1 MSRQAKISVMGLYTW
16 DNELFSLMAIP
27 DGLKLETVVDNV
39 LSETA
44 ELEVLYP
51 NPEVLKVLI
60 GTWSAKMID
69 RWTELY
75 KTTQYDYNPIENY
88 NRMETG
94 SRDTTGNSKDS
105 GSDQFTGNRTGKS
118 DSYIAGFDSVP
129 SGNNDGLVKQSR
141 DEDTDNSNN
150 TTTYGKKTD
159 QTENTKYENHTHGNI
174 GVTTTQKLIREQRE
188 VADFNI
194 YAIIIRDFID
204 RFCIEVY

>member
-27 DGLKLETVVDNV
+27 EGLTLETVVDNI
-39 LSETA
+39 LTETA

-75 KTTQYDYNPIENY
+75 KTTKYEYNPIENY

-141 DEDTDNSNN
+141 DEDMDNSNN

-159 QTENTKYENHTHGNI
+159 QTENTKYENHAHGNI

>member
-1 MSRQAKISVMGLYTW
+1 MSRHAKISVMGLYTW

-27 DGLKLETVVDNV
+27 EGLTLETFVDNV
-39 LSETA
+39 LTETA

-51 NPEVLKVLI
+51 NPEVMKVLI

-69 RWTELY
+69 RWNELY
-75 KTTQYDYNPIENY
+75 KTTKYEYNPIENY

-94 SRDTTGNSKDS
+94 SRDTTGDSKDS

-159 QTENTKYENHTHGNI
+159 QTENTKYENHAHGNI